1 MFRRQIAGCLQ
12 ESFEFQDSPLQI
24 VTAMFRSALIAAAV
38 CFVAPLASV
47 QAQGLIWKLP
57 EQDGEWIRYEG
68 TVSQIEARPESAEG
82 NLTIDWVKHVT
93 IKSVGK
99 EDADYRGETTPCR
112 WIEIKVQTGKTSAAG
127 VNTGSVGERIYKVL
141 VPEKEIIGHWEDD
154 AGLPVTHLPIVKG
167 YRKTND
173 KDPTPRE
180 ITTGML
186 QIYPVVAMIR
196 HYKTMQPGDVE
207 ETVRVGQQ
215 DVPTKT
221 LSGTVELESRRVR
234 VLHETTLY
242 RSEEMP
248 FGLARWTV
256 KMTEEVKGEV
266 DQRSEFQLASEVTV
280 DMTARQT
287 GTDAR
292 SELVTP

>member
-1 MFRRQIAGCLQ
+1 
-12 ESFEFQDSPLQI
+12 
-24 VTAMFRSALIAAAV
+24 MFRSTLIAAAV
-38 CFVAPLASV
+38 CLIAPLASA

-82 NLTIDWVKHVT
+82 NMTIEWVKHVT

-99 EDADYRGETTPCR
+99 KDGEYRGETTPCR

-141 VPEKEIIGHWEDD
+141 VPEKEVVGHWEDSE
-154 AGLPVTHLPIVKG
+154 GLPVSYLPIVEG

-173 KDPTPRE
+173 KDPMPRE
-180 ITTGML
+180 ITSGIL

-196 HYKTMQPGDVE
+196 HYKTMKPSDVDE
-207 ETVRVGQQ
+207 VVRVGQQ
-215 DVPTKT
+215 DVATKT
-221 LSGTVELESRRVR
+221 LSGTIELESRRVR

-242 RSEEMP
+242 RSDEMP

-256 KMTEEVKGEV
+256 KMTEENKGEV
-266 DQRSEFQLASEVTV
+266 AQRSEYQFASEVTI
-280 DMTARQT
+280 DMTAREI

>member
-1 MFRRQIAGCLQ
+1 MQRPTVIAV
-12 ESFEFQDSPLQI
+12 SFLLTFPA
-24 VTAMFRSALIAAAV
+24 VTAS
-38 CFVAPLASV
+38 
-47 QAQGLIWKLP
+47 AQGLIWKLP
-57 EQDGEWIRYEG
+57 EQDGEWVRYEG
-68 TVSQIEARPESAEG
+68 TVTQIEARPESAEG
-82 NLTIDWVKHVT
+82 NMTLSWVKHVT
-93 IKSVGK
+93 IKSVGQ
-99 EDADYRGETTPCR
+99 ESADYRGQSTPCR

-141 VPEKEIIGHWEDD
+141 VPEAEVLGNWVDGEN
-154 AGLPVTHLPIVKG
+154 LPVSYLPIVRG

-180 ITTGML
+180 ITSGIL
-186 QIYPVVAMIR
+186 QVYPVVALIR
-196 HYKTMQPGDVE
+196 HYRTMTPGDVP

-215 DVPTKT
+215 EVTAST
-221 LSGTVELESRRVR
+221 LQGSIELESPRVR

-242 RSEEMP
+242 RSDEMP

-256 KMTEEVKGEV
+256 KITEEVKGEV
-266 DQRSEFQLASEVTV
+266 DQRSEFQFASEVTV
-280 DMTARQT
+280 DMTARET

>member
-1 MFRRQIAGCLQ
+1 
-12 ESFEFQDSPLQI
+12 
-24 VTAMFRSALIAAAV
+24 MFRSTLIAAAV
-38 CFVAPLASV
+38 CLIVPLASA

-82 NLTIDWVKHVT
+82 NMTIEWVKHVT

-99 EDADYRGETTPCR
+99 EDGEFRGETTPCR

-141 VPEKEIIGHWEDD
+141 VPEKEIVGHWQDSK
-154 AGLPVTHLPIVKG
+154 GLPVSYLPIVKG

-180 ITTGML
+180 ITSGIL
-186 QIYPVVAMIR
+186 QVYPVVAMIR
-196 HYKTMQPGDVE
+196 HYGTMTTSDVE
-207 ETVRVGQQ
+207 EPVRVGQQ
-215 DVPTKT
+215 DVATKT
-221 LSGTVELESRRVR
+221 LTGSIELESRRIR

-242 RSEEMP
+242 RSDEMP

-256 KMTEEVKGEV
+256 KMTEENKGEV
-266 DQRSEFQLASEVTV
+266 DPRSEFQFASEVSI
-280 DMTARQT
+280 DMTARET